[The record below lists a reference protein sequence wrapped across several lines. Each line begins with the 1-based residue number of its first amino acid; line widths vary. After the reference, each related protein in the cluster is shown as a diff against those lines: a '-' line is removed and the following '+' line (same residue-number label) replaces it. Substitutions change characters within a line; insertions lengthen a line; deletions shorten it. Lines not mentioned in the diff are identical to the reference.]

1 MNPSLVL
8 KAIPAINKGNLSID
22 EFVIASGLGRNIAM
36 DLVKFLVKNE
46 IGHFDSNKIEFDL
59 SDKMRA
65 AMLAIQEGADV
76 EDISQLLNW
85 KDFELLAAG
94 VLDASGYVTQHGFRL
109 KKPRIEIDVVGIK
122 DDMALLI
129 DCKHWKRSSPSVLE
143 RFAMM
148 QVERTKAFLS
158 ANNTVRYAVPII
170 LTLHSESTVFAN
182 NVPVVPITKFRSF
195 LNEMGGYLD
204 DIKVIRV

>member
-22 EFVIASGLGRNIAM
+22 EFASASGLGRNIAM

-46 IGHFDSNKIEFDL
+46 IGYFDSNEIEFNL

-65 AMLAIQEGADV
+65 DV
-76 EDISQLLNW
+76 EDVSQLLNW
-85 KDFELLAAG
+85 KDFELLATG
-94 VLDASGYVTQHGFRL
+94 VLDASGCVTQHGFRL

-129 DCKHWKRSSPSVLE
+129 DCKHWKRSSHSVLE
-143 RFAMM
+143 RFTIM
-148 QVERTKAFLS
+148 QVERAKAFLS

-195 LNEMGGYLD
+195 LNEMVGYLD
-204 DIKVIRV
+204 DIKVVHV

>member
-22 EFVIASGLGRNIAM
+22 EFAIASGLGRNIAM

-46 IGHFDSNKIEFDL
+46 IGYFDSNEIEFNL

-65 AMLAIQEGADV
+65 AMLAIQMGADV
-76 EDISQLLNW
+76 EDVSQLLNW
-85 KDFELLAAG
+85 KDFELLATS

-122 DDMALLI
+122 DDMGLLI

-143 RFAMM
+143 RFAIM

-195 LNEMGGYLD
+195 LNEMVGYLD
-204 DIKVIRV
+204 DIKVVRV